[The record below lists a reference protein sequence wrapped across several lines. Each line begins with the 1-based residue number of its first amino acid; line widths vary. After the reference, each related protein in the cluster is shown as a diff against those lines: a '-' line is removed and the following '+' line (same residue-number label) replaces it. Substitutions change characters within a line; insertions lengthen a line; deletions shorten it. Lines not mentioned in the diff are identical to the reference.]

1 MRKKDYELIASMLAE
16 ARNGEVSRLYAAK
29 RHISALVVNCYHKRL
44 VAEVADRLAAMNPK
58 FDRQQ
63 FIAAAEG

>member
-29 RHISALVVNCYHKRL
+29 GYVSARAVNRYHKRL

-58 FDRQQ
+58 FDRQA

>member
-16 ARNGEVSRLYAAK
+16 ARNGEVSRLHAAK
-29 RHISALVVNCYHKRL
+29 HEYSVVVVNCYHQRL
-44 VAEVADRLAAMNPK
+44 VAEVADRLASTNPK
-58 FDRQQ
+58 FDRQA